1 MSARN
6 GTTPTFTAQQVEEA
20 VTTHQRL
27 KAELQ
32 AAQVAHG
39 VALTPETKQAQRDA
53 LVAFDNHYANS
64 RSVLRVAYQAG
75 MLR

>member
-1 MSARN
+1 MARN
-6 GTTPTFTAQQVEEA
+6 GTRPTFTEQQIEDA

-32 AAQVAHG
+32 AAQVTYATTH
-39 VALTPETKQAQRDA
+39 TPETKAAQRAA